1 MRLPHWALVWGLL
14 TVVAASTAAD
24 HAPNVDDCLDRLAAS
39 CSIPQRFR
47 LQATT
52 KLTSESYVR
61 TSDLEASRDGGQWQ
75 IVRRTFGLSPYEEGR
90 ITIHETSELL
100 LGSNPFDKAAT
111 KWAGVPDPMS
121 GAAPPALRV
130 IRMTFAM
137 ENGTKDQSTSMRAT
151 PSAMA
156 AEWQPCLHLD
166 LVAVLFGTLPGDDG
180 VSLWDVAREGDRR
193 SVVGSPLVDGH
204 ETVRIVSWT
213 RFGER
218 TMWLDPR
225 LGYLPRRIEC
235 VREGHHQWGRK
246 TIDQLGREKSGLH
259 STDVHAA
266 TNLVLDD
273 FRFREVEGQPRIVG
287 FHVWYL
293 MPLAGGSETREVEGE
308 VRVSEW
314 GLPTGDTP
322 PTLKTGGR
330 ISVGTPVNVEG
341 RVDKRFEWD
350 GRAIA
355 VRKLLNVD
363 WGPIRAQ

>member
-1 MRLPHWALVWGLL
+1 MRRLGRRMIGSLL
-14 TVVAASTAAD
+14 IFAATTAAAED
-24 HAPNVDDCLDRLAAS
+24 VPKVDDCLDRLEAS
-39 CSIPQRFR
+39 CAIPPRVHFH
-47 LQATT
+47 ATT

-61 TSDLEASRDGGQWQ
+61 TSDLEVSRDGEQWQ
-75 IVRRTFGLSPYEEGR
+75 IVRRTFGLSAYQERR
-90 ITIHETSELL
+90 ITIHETSELI
-100 LGSNPFDKAAT
+100 LGSNPFDEAAM
-111 KWAGVPDPMS
+111 KRAGVPDPAS

-137 ENGTKDQSTSMRAT
+137 ENGAKDQSTSMRAT

-156 AEWQPCLHLD
+156 AEWQPFRHLD

-180 VSLWDVAREGDRR
+180 LSLWDVAREGNRQ
-193 SVVGSPLVDGH
+193 SVLGSPLVDGH
-204 ETVRIVSWT
+204 KTVRIVSWT

-235 VREGHHQWGRK
+235 AREGHHQWGLK
-246 TIDQLGREKSGLH
+246 TIDQLSREKSGLH
-259 STDVHAA
+259 STDIHTA

-273 FRFREVEGQPRIVG
+273 FRFREVEGRPRIVG

-293 MPLAGGSETREVEGE
+293 MPLAGGSETREFEGE

-314 GLPTGDTP
+314 GQPTGDTP

-350 GRAIA
+350 GRAI
-355 VRKLLNVD
+355 VVGKLLNID
-363 WGPIRAQ
+363 QRAIRLQ

>member
-1 MRLPHWALVWGLL
+1 MRLPHWVMAWGLL
-14 TVVAASTAAD
+14 TVVATATAGED
-24 HAPNVDDCLDRLAAS
+24 VAKVDDCLNRLAAS
-39 CSIPQRFR
+39 CAIPPRFH
-47 LQATT
+47 LQTTT
-52 KLTSESYVR
+52 KLTSENYVR
-61 TSDLEASRDGGQWQ
+61 TSDLEVSRDGERWQ
-75 IVRRTFGLSPYEEGR
+75 IVRRTFGLSAYQERR
-90 ITIHETSELL
+90 ITIHETSELI
-100 LGSNPFDKAAT
+100 LGSNPFDEAAT
-111 KWAGVPDPMS
+111 KRAGVPDPAS

-156 AEWQPCLHLD
+156 AEWQPRSHLD

-180 VSLWDVAREGDRR
+180 VALWDVAREDHRR
-193 SVVGSPLVDGH
+193 SVVGSPLMDGH
-204 ETVRIVSWT
+204 ETIRLVSRT

-235 VREGHHQWGRK
+235 AREGHHQWGQK
-246 TIDQLGREKSGLH
+246 TIDQLGQEKSGLR
-259 STDVHAA
+259 STDVHTA
-266 TNLVLDD
+266 TDVVFDD
-273 FRFREVEGQPRIVG
+273 FRFRMVEGRPRIVG

-293 MPLAGGSETREVEGE
+293 MPLAGGSETREFEGE

-322 PTLKTGGR
+322 QMLKTGGR

-355 VRKLLNVD
+355 VGKLLNID
-363 WGPIRAQ
+363 RGAIRAQ

>member
-1 MRLPHWALVWGLL
+1 MRLPQWAIAWGLL
-14 TVVAASTAAD
+14 IVVATSTAAED
-24 HAPNVDDCLDRLAAS
+24 VPKVDDCLDRLAAS
-39 CSIPQRFR
+39 SSIPQRFR

-61 TSDLEASRDGGQWQ
+61 TSDLEVSRDGVQWQ
-75 IVRRTFGLSPYEEGR
+75 IVRRTFGLSPYQERR

-100 LGSNPFDKAAT
+100 LGSTPFDEAAM
-111 KWAGVPDPMS
+111 KRAGVPDPMS

-137 ENGTKDQSTSMRAT
+137 ENGAKDQSTAMRAT

-156 AEWQPCLHLD
+156 AEWQPSVHLD

-180 VSLWDVAREGDRR
+180 LSLRDVAREGDRR

-235 VREGHHQWGRK
+235 AREGRHQWGRK
-246 TIDQLGREKSGLH
+246 TIDQLSREKSGLR

-266 TNLVLDD
+266 TSLVLDD
-273 FRFREVEGQPRIVG
+273 FRFREVEGRPRIVG

-293 MPLAGGSETREVEGE
+293 MPLAGGSESREFEGE

-314 GLPTGDTP
+314 GLPTIDTP

-341 RVDKRFEWD
+341 QVDKRFEWD
-350 GRAIA
+350 GRAI
-355 VRKLLNVD
+355 VVGKPFNVNP
-363 WGPIRAQ
+363 GAIRLQ